1 VVLTPTP
8 KVQPSSSS
16 IRWSQMVLDW
26 IHAHGLRQPRRD
38 SNSIFDVSMIRN
50 HGHETFRYDS
60 LIQPRLYST
69 GPSTAL
75 GMSLTPQAGSLP
87 VASTPPPSARRTL
100 VVFSRIPSHVSASH
114 PSIRH
119 DTTWQAQSHQ
129 EPTSR
134 TAEPPRARV
143 CFIYSTNQ
151 ALICAHHAYR
161 SSPIGARDKS
171 TWSRPSH
178 TFAMRLALCYSCNLP
193 TTQSALYKLQPGR
206 RRRPTRQ
213 LRLAVSSGVQLIR
226 NAPSDLSDNFLIK

>member
-1 VVLTPTP
+1 
-8 KVQPSSSS
+8 
-16 IRWSQMVLDW
+16 MVSDW
-26 IHAHGLRQPRRD
+26 IHAYGLRQPRRG

-60 LIQPRLYST
+60 PLPAKALLSWAKHST
-69 GPSTAL
+69 WYHRRG
-75 GMSLTPQAGSLP
+75 SLTPQAGSLP
-87 VASTPPPSARRTL
+87 VASTPRRYARRTL
-100 VVFSRIPSHVSASH
+100 VIYSSRIPSHVSAPR

-119 DTTWQAQSHQ
+119 DTTWQAQSRQ

-151 ALICAHHAYR
+151 ALICGHHAYR

-206 RRRPTRQ
+206 RQRPTRQ
-213 LRLAVSSGVQLIR
+213 LHLAVSSGVQLIR

>member
-1 VVLTPTP
+1 VPASSWQQLDIRRFYDP
-8 KVQPSSSS
+8 QPWPRNIS
-16 IRWSQMVLDW
+16 
-26 IHAHGLRQPRRD
+26 LRLPHPAKALL
-38 SNSIFDVSMIRN
+38 NWAK
-50 HGHETFRYDS
+50 H
-60 LIQPRLYST
+60 ST
-69 GPSTAL
+69 WYHQG
-75 GMSLTPQAGSLP
+75 GSLTPQAGSLP
-87 VASTPPPSARRTL
+87 VASTPPRSARRTL
-100 VVFSRIPSHVSASH
+100 VDFSRIPSHVSASH

-119 DTTWQAQSHQ
+119 DTTWQAQSRQ

-151 ALICAHHAYR
+151 ALICGHHAYR

-171 TWSRPSH
+171 TWSRSSH
-178 TFAMRLALCYSCNLP
+178 TFAMRLALWYSCNLP

-206 RRRPTRQ
+206 RQCPTRQ

>member
-1 VVLTPTP
+1 MATKPFATT
-8 KVQPSSSS
+8 PSSSQGS
-16 IRWSQMVLDW
+16 TQLGQAQHLVSSERVPDGSNHPL
-26 IHAHGLRQPRRD
+26 HGLPDAPPLFFPR
-38 SNSIFDVSMIRN
+38 
-50 HGHETFRYDS
+50 T
-60 LIQPRLYST
+60 
-69 GPSTAL
+69 PSH
-75 GMSLTPQAGSLP
+75 
-87 VASTPPPSARRTL
+87 VSTPPPS
-100 VVFSRIPSHVSASH
+100 
-114 PSIRH
+114 IRH
-119 DTTWQAQSHQ
+119 ATTWQAQSRQ

-178 TFAMRLALCYSCNLP
+178 IFAMRLAFCYSCNLP

-206 RRRPTRQ
+206 RQRPTRQ